1 MHKKYKWFG
10 FLFILSFL
18 MISGLHEINAESF
31 QKNKTKNLLK
41 EGLNYFQE
49 PYGSWVIENKQLIL
63 NSENPQRSRTNIW
76 TKEEYEDF
84 ILELDFK
91 LNPGTNSGVFFRTAD
106 INNPVQSGIE
116 IQIRDD
122 YGKSPVDKHFC
133 GSIYEIKEVSENR
146 VKKAGKWNHLKLI
159 CIGPTIEV
167 YLNKGEVIDIDLN
180 EWEKTGENPDGT
192 SNKFKTAY
200 KDMPR
205 KGKVGFQDHGGKVW
219 YKNIR
224 ITKL

>member
-1 MHKKYKWFG
+1 MNEKYYKWLG
-10 FLFILSFL
+10 FVFILL
-18 MISGLHEINAESF
+18 MISSLDGINAESF
-31 QKNKTKNLLK
+31 EKSKTKNLL
-41 EGLNYFQE
+41 EEDLNNFQE
-49 PYGSWVIENKQLIL
+49 PYGSWAIENKQLVL
-63 NSENPQRSRTNIW
+63 NSENPQKSRTNLW

-84 ILELDFK
+84 ILELDFT

-116 IQIRDD
+116 VQIRDD
-122 YGKSPVDKHFC
+122 YGKSPIDKHFC
-133 GSIYEIKEVSENR
+133 GSIYEIKEISENR

-159 CIGPTIEV
+159 CKGPKIEV
-167 YLNKGEVIDIDLN
+167 YLNKGKVIDINLN
-180 EWEKTGENPDGT
+180 EWEKPGENPDGT

-205 KGKVGFQDHGGKVW
+205 KGKIGFQDHGGKVW

>member
-1 MHKKYKWFG
+1 MHEKYKWFG
-10 FLFILSFL
+10 FLFIFL
-18 MISGLHEINAESF
+18 MISGLPGVNAESL

-49 PYGSWVIENKQLIL
+49 HYGSWVIENKQLVL
-63 NSENPQRSRTNIW
+63 NSENPQKSRTNIW

-116 IQIRDD
+116 VQIRDD

-146 VKKAGKWNHLKLI
+146 VKKAGKWNRLKLI

-167 YLNKGEVIDIDLN
+167 YLNKGKVIDIDLN

-192 SNKFKTAY
+192 NNKFKTAY
-200 KDMPR
+200 KNMPR
-205 KGKVGFQDHGGKVW
+205 KGKVGFQDHGGKVS